1 MLRERLSGA
10 LKGAIDSG
18 DERAAATLR
27 LVMAAV
33 KERDQCSRRAMSAE
47 GISDEE
53 IAAMLRSMVEQ
64 RRSDICRC
72 EETARL
78 DQAQQEADEIAI
90 LERFLPARMNEGQTA
105 SAVDETI
112 RELGVTRLKDTGRV
126 IAALKQRYNGQMDFG
141 TAKRLLCQRLH

>member
-33 KERDQCSRRAMSAE
+33 KERDCCTGRTMNAG

-53 IAAMLRSMVEQ
+53 IVTMLRDMVEQ
-64 RRSDICRC
+64 RRCDIPRC

-78 DQAQQEADEIAI
+78 DQAEQETEEIAV
-90 LERFLPARMNEGQTA
+90 LERFLPPRMSEGQMA
-105 SAVDETI
+105 SAVEEI
-112 RELGVTRLKDTGRV
+112 MRELGATKLKDTGRV